1 MFKIGDK
8 VVCIEHFEGMY
19 TPIHIKSSGENPVK
33 GRIYTFDGF
42 NMRNGGIYL
51 KELNY
56 INDIGFRVS
65 FASYKFRKL
74 SDIWSEQILEEII
87 EQVKEEELILEN

>member
-8 VVCIEHFEGMY
+8 VVCVEHFKGIY
-19 TPIHIKSSGENPVK
+19 LKTGIKCPGENPVK

-42 NMRNGGIYL
+42 STHPEGIYL
-51 KELNY
+51 EELNY
-56 INDIGFRVS
+56 INNMGFRVS
-65 FASYKFRKL
+65 FISYKFRKL